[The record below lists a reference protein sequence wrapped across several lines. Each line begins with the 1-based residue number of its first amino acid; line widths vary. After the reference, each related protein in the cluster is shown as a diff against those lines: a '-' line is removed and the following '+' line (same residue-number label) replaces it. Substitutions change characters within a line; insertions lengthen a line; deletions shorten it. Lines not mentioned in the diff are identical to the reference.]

1 VPPVDY
7 QRARR
12 HLMRADPVMAA
23 IVKAH
28 GACGLAARP
37 SEVLLRSL
45 TRALVAQQLS
55 VKAAD
60 TIFRRF
66 LALFAP
72 EPAGGGWNE
81 LPALATGFPSPGA
94 ILAMPAARLREVG
107 LSWRKAEYLHDL
119 CRRTLDRSLPLDRL
133 DGMTDE
139 EVMQTL
145 TAVKGIG
152 RWTAEMILIFQLA
165 RPDVLPVDDVGLL
178 RAAKQVYGLR
188 RRPTAKQ
195 FTRMGEKWRPYR
207 SIACWYLWA
216 ELDK

>member
-1 VPPVDY
+1 MPLVDY

-28 GACGLAARP
+28 GACGLSKRS
-37 SEVLLRSL
+37 SELRLRSL

-55 VKAAD
+55 VKAAG
-60 TIFRRF
+60 TIFGRF
-66 LALFAP
+66 LALFPGDRFPAP
-72 EPAGGGWNE
+72 EQ
-81 LPALATGFPSPGA
+81 
-94 ILAMPAARLREVG
+94 ILEVPAARLREVG

-119 CRRTLDRSLPLDRL
+119 CRRTLDGSLPLDRL
-133 DGMTDE
+133 DDMSDE
-139 EVMQTL
+139 DVMRTL

-152 RWTAEMILIFQLA
+152 RWTAEMILIFQLG

-178 RAAKQVYGLR
+178 RAAKQVYGLK
-188 RRPTAKQ
+188 RRPTARQ

-207 SIACWYLWA
+207 SVACWYLWA

>member
-1 VPPVDY
+1 M
-7 QRARR
+7 RR
-12 HLMRADPVMAA
+12 DPVMAA

-28 GACGLAARP
+28 GACGLSKRGP
-37 SEVLLRSL
+37 ELLLRSL

-66 LALFAP
+66 LALFP
-72 EPAGGGWNE
+72 GD
-81 LPALATGFPSPGA
+81 GFPPPEA
-94 ILAMPAARLREVG
+94 ILAVPPVRLREIG
-107 LSWRKAEYLHDL
+107 MSWRKAEYVHDL
-119 CRRTLDRSLPLDRL
+119 CRRTLDGSLPVDRL
-133 DGMTDE
+133 DQMPDD
-139 EVMQTL
+139 EVMATL

-152 RWTAEMILIFQLA
+152 RWTAEMILIFQLG

-178 RAAKQVYGLR
+178 RAAKQVYRLR
-188 RRPTAKQ
+188 KRPTASQ

>member
-1 VPPVDY
+1 
-7 QRARR
+7 
-12 HLMRADPVMAA
+12 MRADPVMAG
-23 IVKAH
+23 IVKTH
-28 GACGLAARP
+28 GACGLAKRS
-37 SEVLLRSL
+37 SELLLRSL

-60 TIFRRF
+60 TIFKRF
-66 LALFAP
+66 LAIFPEDFPAP
-72 EPAGGGWNE
+72 E
-81 LPALATGFPSPGA
+81 A
-94 ILAMPAARLREVG
+94 ILAVPAARLREIG
-107 LSWRKAEYLHDL
+107 MSWRKAEYLHDL
-119 CRRTLDRSLPLDRL
+119 CRRVLDGSLPLDRL
-133 DGMTDE
+133 DSMSDE
-139 EVMQTL
+139 DVMKTL
-145 TAVKGIG
+145 VAVKGIG

-178 RAAKQVYGLR
+178 RAARQVYGLR